1 MEHLDAKPALQRGP
15 CTGRGRLEAGLR
27 LSLAEMEC
35 TPSRQ
40 VRKTT
45 LFLYLAEQPPRE
57 REEQGENGG
66 ERVLH
71 SK

>member
-1 MEHLDAKPALQRGP
+1 MYTLG
-15 CTGRGRLEAGLR
+15 
-27 LSLAEMEC
+27 
-35 TPSRQ
+35 Q